1 MLRTA
6 TPVPN
11 LPEPAVTRYAQLQD
25 LAALVGQPIGE
36 SGWFIDR
43 LPDGGAQL
51 CIEATVER
59 EGGSKPVC
67 VAHMCTRLHA

>member
-25 LAALVGQPIGE
+25 L
-36 SGWFIDR
+36 
-43 LPDGGAQL
+43 DGGAQL

-67 VAHMCTRLHA
+67 VAHMRTRLHA